1 MMGGVNEC
9 SVTAMTE
16 TLKPMKPLLS
26 IVVPVY
32 CEEEVLGEFYS
43 RTTAAMSV
51 LEAEYEYEL
60 IFVNDGSR
68 DRSAEILETLAA
80 ADSRVRVLDFSRNF
94 GHQFAITAGLDYASG
109 DAVVIIDSDLQ
120 DPPEV
125 IVEMVSKWREGYKIV
140 YGVRSRREGE
150 TRFKLWACALHY
162 RLLQKISD
170 TKLPLDAGD
179 FRLVDRQ
186 VVNVI
191 KGMRERTR
199 YMRGLFSWVGFS
211 QYGLL
216 YVREPRS
223 AGKSKYP
230 FRHLLRLA
238 LDGLTSFSEKPLYV
252 AGYIG
257 FCITALSV
265 LMIIR
270 IVVGKLM
277 DPAKIVVGWTSLLTS
292 ILFLGGVQLL
302 SLGLLGQ
309 YIGRIFQETK
319 GRPLYVVSRKSGFRD
334 AAPDDGPVGTE
345 PSKAPPKHSP

>member
-1 MMGGVNEC
+1 MQPACIEVMMGGVNEC

-150 TRFKLWACALHY
+150 TRFKLWASRIALP
-162 RLLQKISD
+162 
-170 TKLPLDAGD
+170 T
-179 FRLVDRQ
+179 
-186 VVNVI
+186 
-191 KGMRERTR
+191 
-199 YMRGLFSWVGFS
+199 
-211 QYGLL
+211 
-216 YVREPRS
+216 
-223 AGKSKYP
+223 
-230 FRHLLRLA
+230 
-238 LDGLTSFSEKPLYV
+238 
-252 AGYIG
+252 
-257 FCITALSV
+257 
-265 LMIIR
+265 
-270 IVVGKLM
+270 
-277 DPAKIVVGWTSLLTS
+277 PAKD
-292 ILFLGGVQLL
+292 Q
-302 SLGLLGQ
+302 
-309 YIGRIFQETK
+309 RHET
-319 GRPLYVVSRKSGFRD
+319 
-334 AAPDDGPVGTE
+334 
-345 PSKAPPKHSP
+345 PPGCRRFPTR